1 MKLTDVRWDGLGIVI
16 VKRRSSGHQKGIRM
30 TIVCVSVSVRL
41 SSANDDSTV

>member
-16 VKRRSSGHQKGIRM
+16 VKRRSSGHQNGIRM
-30 TIVCVSVSVRL
+30 TIVSVSLRL